1 MLIPEQK
8 THNIIKCLENII
20 ISLYAKGM
28 IVSDIDEKV
37 KELYDFEISSSAIS
51 IITNAVAT
59 EMVSCQNRPLEDL
72 YLIGIVFDVRENSK
86 VINKTIYL
94 AVGLHRKVKLPLE
107 CFQRTKRYGAE

>member
-86 VINKTIYL
+86 VINKTHLFGSRIRSESKITTRML
-94 AVGLHRKVKLPLE
+94 SKN
-107 CFQRTKRYGAE
+107 